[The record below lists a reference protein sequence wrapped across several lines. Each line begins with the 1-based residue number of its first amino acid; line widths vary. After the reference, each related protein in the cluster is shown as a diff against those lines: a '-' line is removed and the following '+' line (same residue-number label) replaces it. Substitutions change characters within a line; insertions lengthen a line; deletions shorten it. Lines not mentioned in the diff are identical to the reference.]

1 MTTNYDYDERPAFM
15 YLSESKQRVARAAW
29 RVGWEPGSTIWN
41 ECTCLQV
48 SGPTWDCDAE
58 YEDDPMCWEHG
69 EDLDREEWIIEQGAD
84 WCREHGYDP
93 ITGEDLG

>member
-1 MTTNYDYDERPAFM
+1 MSSAMREHARYVA
-15 YLSESKQRVARAAW
+15 KVAR
-29 RVGWEPGSTIWN
+29 RKGWEPGNTIWG

-93 ITGEDLG
+93 TTGEELE